1 MKRKKASKRGIAL
14 CLLIGL
20 LGGGMPSA
28 VQVQAAVGETV
39 TDKKTGR
46 EIVYEIQAEGTV
58 SGQERSVSVAE
69 IKGITTEEQI
79 KIPAQ
84 AYIYDGWE
92 KTRIFN
98 VTGIK
103 PGVFSGCSGMKKVY
117 IEGGVTL
124 PAGALDG
131 LPADVL
137 FETADL
143 GTKKALLEYGIPESR
158 ITYQGIKSN
167 YVVFGD
173 SIAAGYALKEYSD
186 YGKVNGLAVG
196 DAYPT
201 PAEAF
206 PSLFVK
212 ELEDTR
218 YGNLSPVSLHNFAVS
233 GTTSQ
238 QLLDQLNRGDYDG
251 ALANAD
257 IISVTIGSNDLL
269 GPFMDIVKETV
280 NTYLTEKGME
290 FSLILGKDYIT
301 IGALDAVINEIPG
314 LIDRLNTVLVNNST
328 LNAACDNFKNN
339 TYPAILA
346 KLEELAPDAHIYW
359 TDFYNPYSKQK
370 LDMEELFPNMVAL
383 ADDPTAFHPL
393 ELGNLADEYIRKM
406 NGAFDLRQDTEKY
419 HRVSIYW
426 EFEQPGLTNA
436 VIKEDGGN
444 ARLNLDPHP
453 NAVGHRRI
461 ASDLRQRSVEQ
472 GNYQPNDPLPD
483 QSGEMEFLSFKA
495 GGVQGSIN
503 EAERKITLELPAGT
517 DVSRLA
523 PEFAVSDKTKVY
535 VGQTL
540 QTSGVTAN
548 DFTSPVVYTVEA
560 EIGARKNYQV
570 EIRFGAPAG
579 KDPGSTGKPD
589 SGKTPASDKK
599 GTINA
604 VKTGDE
610 ASVMRYIILL
620 AASAFLA
627 AGIVYRQKRKKR
639 G

>member
-1 MKRKKASKRGIAL
+1 MRKKKTGKRGIAL
-14 CLLIGL
+14 CLLACLL
-20 LGGGMPSA
+20 LGGILPA
-28 VQVQAAVGETV
+28 AEVQAAVGDTV
-39 TDKKTGR
+39 TGRKNGR
-46 EIVYEIQAEGTV
+46 EIVYEIQAEGTT

-69 IKGITTEEQI
+69 VKGLVTSGDANEV

-92 KTRIFN
+92 TTRIFN

-103 PGVFSGCSGMKKVY
+103 AGAFSGCGSIRKVY
-117 IEGGVTL
+117 IEGGVAL

-131 LPADVL
+131 LAADVL

-143 GTKKALLEYGIPESR
+143 GTKKALLEYGIPNSR

-173 SIAAGYALKEYSD
+173 SIAAGYALNEYSA
-186 YGKVNGLAVG
+186 YGEDVAGLAVG

-206 PSLFVK
+206 PSLFA
-212 ELEDTR
+212 DMMANGQ
-218 YGNLSPVSLHNFAVS
+218 YGNLGPASLHNFAVS

-257 IISVTIGSNDLL
+257 VVTVTIGSNDLL
-269 GPFMDIVKETV
+269 GPFIDIIKQQLATSGILEP
-280 NTYLTEKGME
+280 LEK
-290 FSLILGKDYIT
+290 DRIT
-301 IGALDAVINEIPG
+301 IRDIRKVINGIPG
-314 LIDRLNTVLVNNST
+314 LIDSLNTVLKENST
-328 LNAACDNFKNN
+328 LNDACDDFK
-339 TYPAILA
+339 TRIQPAILT
-346 KLEELAPDAHIYW
+346 KLKVLAPDAQIYW
-359 TDFYNPYSKQK
+359 TTLYNPFYGQK
-370 LDMEELFPNMVAL
+370 LDMAELFPTLVAAASDPDAFNPLLLGDL
-383 ADDPTAFHPL
+383 AAPYIERMNQAFEVNTQGYQSVKLYEPFNRT
-393 ELGNLADEYIRKM
+393 GITNVDIRRE
-406 NGAFDLRQDTEKY
+406 GEDTL
-419 HRVSIYW
+419 H
-426 EFEQPGLTNA
+426 
-436 VIKEDGGN
+436 
-444 ARLNLDPHP
+444 LNLDPHP
-453 NAVGHRRI
+453 NATGHQVI
-461 ASDLRQRSVEQ
+461 ASLLKDAALEN
-472 GNYQPNDPLPD
+472 GTYQPNAPLPD

-503 EAERKITLELPAGT
+503 EAERKIALELPTGT
-517 DVSRLA
+517 DVSKLA
-523 PEFAVSDKTKVY
+523 PEFAVSDKAKVY

-579 KDPGSTGKPD
+579 KDPGSTGNSG
-589 SGKTPASDKK
+589 SGKTSASDKK

-610 ASVMRYIILL
+610 PSVMRYIILL
-620 AASAFLA
+620 AASALLA
-627 AGIVYRQKRKKR
+627 AGIVYRQKRER
-639 G
+639 